1 MTRQNKSLMNLAGI
15 PVFES
20 SVKRGHS
27 KIVKEENLVQ
37 IQNACITH
45 NGSIE
50 KPIVSPIVSNEDIVG
65 LVVACTCGSETKILF
80 DSVATSHEVLEQ
92 PASEENSAQ

>member
-1 MTRQNKSLMNLAGI
+1 MTRQNKNLMNLAGI

-20 SVKRGHS
+20 SVIRGNS
-27 KIVKEENLVQ
+27 NIVKEESLIQ
-37 IQNACITH
+37 IQNACINH

-50 KPIVSPIVSNEDIVG
+50 KPVVSPIVSNEDIVG
-65 LVVACTCGSETKILF
+65 LVVSCTCGSETKILF
-80 DSVATSHEVLEQ
+80 DSVATNHQALEQ